1 MMDIKNN
8 TFKSDNMDDINIT
21 SASFEN
27 LIKNKY
33 VYVDKTD
40 YVYSLVRKEGGYY
53 FLSRPRRFGK
63 SLTVSTLKAIFQG
76 KRELFKD
83 LYIGSTD
90 YDFKEYPV
98 IHVDFSDLVVTRAGA
113 FNESLLTVLNRI
125 ADEYNVALKET
136 AEVKSLLKDLIIGLY
151 HQHGKVVVLVDEYD
165 KPLSDNVNNQEE
177 ALKIRDVLRG
187 FFEVIKASYDYVRF
201 VFITGVTKYSKVSV
215 FSSMNNLFDLSVNK
229 KYGAMLGYTQEELEH
244 YFAEGIDEGAKRLNL
259 SRKDYLDKI
268 KMWYDGYCF
277 APGAKRVYNPV
288 SIGYFFEEEGEKFSN
303 YWAKTGG
310 TELPY
315 EVAKK
320 VHFNVET
327 DIEQD
332 FNLDT
337 IESYDIVD
345 LASTKVSKH
354 NYNSLLFQAGYLT
367 IKDYIDS
374 SNVVSLG
381 FPNEEISRSFA
392 TILLPLY
399 LGEKTEADGAIL
411 LRDLRIGNVN
421 AFLDRIKAIFA
432 GVPYNIIGKYE
443 YSFQTGF
450 YCILKAMG
458 AKIEAEVPTNNGRID
473 ATLETDNHI
482 YIFEFKVDQSAAIA
496 IEQIKAKGYAERFNT
511 PENKGKQLHL
521 MGISFSEKH
530 RNLNEILHEE
540 YTIT

>member
-1 MMDIKNN
+1 MTLFPK
-8 TFKSDNMDDINIT
+8 MDDINIT

-40 YVYSLVRKEGGYY
+40 YLYSLVRKEGGYY

-76 KRELFKD
+76 KKELFKD

-98 IHVDFSDLVVTRAGA
+98 VHIDFSALEVKKDDLFEKT
-113 FNESLLTVLNRI
+113 LLSFIIAI
-125 ADEYNVALKET
+125 ADNYKITLKDT
-136 AEVKSLLKDLIIGLY
+136 LSSKSAFKSLIDGLY
-151 HQHGKVVVLVDEYD
+151 DKYGKVVILVDEYD
-165 KPLSDNVNNQEE
+165 KPLSDNINKKRE
-177 ALKIRDVLRG
+177 ALKIRDILRG

-201 VFITGVTKYSKVSV
+201 AFITGVTKYSKVSV

-244 YFAEGIDEGAKRLNL
+244 YFAEGIDEGAKKLNL

-268 KMWYDGYCF
+268 KFWYDGYCF

-332 FNLDT
+332 FDLDT

-367 IKDYIDS
+367 IKDDVDD

-399 LGEKTEADGAIL
+399 LGENTTANGNTL
-411 LRDLRIGNVN
+411 LRDLKPGNVN
-421 AFLDRIKAIFA
+421 AFFDKMKAIFA
-432 GVPYNIIGKYE
+432 SIPYNIIGEHE

-450 YCILKAMG
+450 YCILKAIG
-458 AKIEAEVPTNNGRID
+458 AKIEAEVPTNKGRID

-482 YIFEFKVDQSAAIA
+482 YIFEFKVDQRAAIA

-511 PENKGKQLHL
+511 PENKGKVLHL
-521 MGISFSEKH
+521 IGISFSEEH
-530 RNLNEILHEE
+530 RNLDEIIQEE